1 MIDRIEII
9 PEGDGTYTVRCG
21 QLWDHGLAAGE
32 ALDVAAGFIFQPEKP
47 PRYLVSDECHAARE
61 RRRKKETEPA
71 TLEWK
76 WVSAG
81 RWEADSINTPGYV
94 YAILLDGQRFYFIRH
109 AYGDASIDYTF
120 ASWLPTM
127 REAQEWCERQDDSLM
142 PF

>member
-1 MIDRIEII
+1 MTKLYMVRRDGGKDEYLDTSKDDCDSWRVA
-9 PEGDGTYTVRCG
+9 GDADLTPVAIAD
-21 QLWDHGLAAGE
+21 L
-32 ALDVAAGFIFQPEKP
+32 LDQDAENGNW
-47 PRYLVSDECHAARE
+47 H
-61 RRRKKETEPA
+61 EPA